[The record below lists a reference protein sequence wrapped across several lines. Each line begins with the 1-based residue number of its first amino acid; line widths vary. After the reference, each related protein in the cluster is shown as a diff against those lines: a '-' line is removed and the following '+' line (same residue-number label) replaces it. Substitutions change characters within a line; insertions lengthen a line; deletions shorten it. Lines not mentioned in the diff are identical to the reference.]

1 MGDFSQGH
9 KRGIPLK
16 RTITIF
22 AIIMTFLS
30 ALLVVGIVF
39 NWMNYHDLINVA
51 NNYVTWEE
59 KSKEMVTSS
68 DYLTDQVRAFV
79 TTGDR
84 RCVDNYFTEADETR
98 RRESALIFI
107 AEHFP
112 NSDAYFNLEKAM
124 EASRNLMF
132 TEYKAMRLKAEALGD
147 DLTTYDERVA
157 TATLTEAELAL
168 SSAEKDAKAH
178 SLLIDKN
185 YSDSKEK
192 ITSQTDAC
200 IKSLVSQLKEEQDDA
215 EFRLRFTM
223 IYELVLIAAFIAL
236 SILIVSLTSS
246 RIFTPLIRAIPYIE
260 KDAPL
265 PVQGGYEIKMFAYAY
280 NLMYESNRRKKNR
293 LEFKAEHDALTGA
306 LNRNAFE
313 NMLTSSEEGQLAFLI
328 LDIDNFKQINDNY
341 GHMEGDK
348 VLVRIADLMRENF
361 RSEDSIFRI
370 GGDEFAV
377 VLFGIDEN
385 SKKIIQNKYDRI
397 NDALVEDAQKGAPEV
412 TISAGVA
419 FGTKLGDTIMSQADT
434 ALYVSKN
441 SGKACC
447 SFFKN

>member
-1 MGDFSQGH
+1 MGDFSQGY
-9 KRGIPLK
+9 KRGVPLK
-16 RTITIF
+16 RTITLF

-30 ALLVVGIVF
+30 ILLVAGVVF
-39 NWMNYHDLINVA
+39 SWMNFHDLINAA
-51 NNYVTWEE
+51 NDYVTWEE
-59 KSKEMVTSS
+59 RSKEMVTSS
-68 DYLTDQVRAFV
+68 DYLTEQVRAFV
-79 TTGDR
+79 ATSDR
-84 RCVDNYFTEADETR
+84 QHVDANFTEADETR

-107 AEHFP
+107 AERFP
-112 NSDAYFNLEKAM
+112 NSEAYSNLEKAL
-124 EASRNLMF
+124 EESHNLML
-132 TEYKAMRLKAEALGD
+132 TEYKAMRLKAESMGN
-147 DLTTYDERVA
+147 DLSSYDERVSSA
-157 TATLTEAELAL
+157 ALTAEEAAL
-168 SSAEKDAKAH
+168 SAAEKDSLAH
-178 SLLIDKN
+178 TLLFDEN
-185 YSDSKEK
+185 YAASKEK
-192 ITSQTDAC
+192 IISQTNAC
-200 IKSLVSQLKEEQDDA
+200 ITNLVGKLKAEQNDA
-215 EFRLRFTM
+215 EARLRVAM
-223 IYELVLIAAFIAL
+223 IYELSLIAAFIAL

-246 RIFTPLIRAIPYIE
+246 RIFTPLIRSIPYIE
-260 KDAPL
+260 KDSPL
-265 PVQGGYEIKMFAYAY
+265 PVQGGYEVRMFAYAY
-280 NLMYESNRRKKNR
+280 NLMYESNRRNKNR

-313 NMLTSSEEGQLAFLI
+313 NILTSSEEGQLAFLI

-397 NDALVEDAQKGAPEV
+397 NDALVEDTQKGAPEV

-419 FGTKLGDTIMSQADT
+419 FGTKLGDTIISQADT

>member
-1 MGDFSQGH
+1 MGDFSQVH

-22 AIIMTFLS
+22 AIVMALVS
-30 ALLVVGIVF
+30 ALLIVVIVF
-39 NWMNYHDLINVA
+39 NWMNYRDLINVA
-51 NNYVTWEE
+51 KNYVTWEE
-59 KSKEMVTSS
+59 KSKEMIVSS
-68 DYLTDQVRAFV
+68 DYLTDQVRSFAA
-79 TTGDR
+79 TG
-84 RCVDNYFTEADETR
+84 VAEHMTAYFTEADETR
-98 RRESALIFI
+98 RRDDALDFI
-107 AEHFP
+107 EENFP
-112 NSDAYFNLEKAM
+112 NSPAAEHLQKAM
-124 EASRNLMF
+124 IESRNLMN
-132 TEYKAMRLKAEALGD
+132 TEFKSMRLKAESAGD
-147 DLTTYDERVA
+147 DLSTYDERVR
-157 TATLTEAELAL
+157 TVVLTEEEQALSALGKAELATNIL
-168 SSAEKDAKAH
+168 FDRNYTSSKGTISSEVD
-178 SLLIDKN
+178 L
-185 YSDSKEK
+185 
-192 ITSQTDAC
+192 C
-200 IKSLVSQLKEEQDDA
+200 VKSLVQELEKTQDGA
-215 EFRLRFTM
+215 EFRLRIAM
-223 IYELVLIAAFIAL
+223 IYELILIAAFIAL

-280 NLMYESNRRKKNR
+280 NLMYESNRRNKNR

-348 VLVRIADLMRENF
+348 VLARIADLMRENF

-419 FGTKLGDTIMSQADT
+419 FGAKLGDTIMSQADT
-434 ALYVSKN
+434 ALYASKN